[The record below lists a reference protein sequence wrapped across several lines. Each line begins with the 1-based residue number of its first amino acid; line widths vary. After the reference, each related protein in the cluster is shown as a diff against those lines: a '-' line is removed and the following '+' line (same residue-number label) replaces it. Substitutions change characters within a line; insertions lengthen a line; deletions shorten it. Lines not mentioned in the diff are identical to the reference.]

1 MSDGR
6 LIFVKTNDTQ
16 CFTNITGGVSQKN
29 QSTHS
34 YTRNTLLTKKKN
46 KILCFLITNLYLC
59 QLLAKMLTL
68 TAVFLCR
75 DSAKRASTMALAA
88 PSVRHHWSKLHS
100 ALALSHLCQVRTYL
114 YESIYYDKTSP
125 QSLVV
130 LQTRNI

>member
-1 MSDGR
+1 M
-6 LIFVKTNDTQ
+6 
-16 CFTNITGGVSQKN
+16 
-29 QSTHS
+29 
-34 YTRNTLLTKKKN
+34 TKRIKFF
-46 KILCFLITNLYLC
+46 CFLFVFSPLIRIFANK
-59 QLLAKMLTL
+59 LAKMLTL

-75 DSAKRASTMALAA
+75 DSPKRASTMALAA
-88 PSVRHHWSKLHS
+88 PSVWHHWSKLHS